1 MDEASRELGLAIAG
15 ALPRCKT
22 LEQVIALLEL
32 GPVVLG
38 GDAIA
43 PEMLA
48 KAAVLQG
55 IMHDLDAQL
64 QSVQARAPTEAT
76 TRTSD
81 FPLPSSPA
89 VKAYS
94 HALLSSVAPRW
105 LAQLEERGAPGFVQ
119 RHFWSWFGRLSVRD
133 ALLTAVDHLAA
144 VQPVLVE
151 SASGRSRRH
160 TSVAAASGI
169 VAAELLSA
177 RFGSPQSCV
186 ASVARLVEDL
196 AGVGAVGRQMA
207 DRPETSCAAGCS
219 EATEADQERIAGALA
234 ALPDLAPS
242 WEHAC
247 LAAPAYCAAL
257 LPALS
262 WAAAST
268 GPLGAQATRLAA
280 ATTQRLVRRGHAQ
293 PVGAALAQLAAEVD
307 GMSPAVDVAR
317 SKGDAGAD
325 DPAESDR
332 GMLKGASAEPCP
344 HQAPLVPFLAPTP
357 PLAWLGQL
365 EDARAGL
372 AALQAALS
380 SRRGAHA
387 GAVLAALGAASPAR
401 SPETLQRLLGDRM
414 LPPAAVR
421 AAVTE
426 LLGAAGPDPG
436 GSAGRLLPLAQAW
449 AGSCTL
455 PAPRQAALTL
465 GLCAALVAIDVGAL
479 DQGPLLPAI
488 LGGVSA
494 HLDSPQPEVRRRGM
508 RVARQL
514 SLTLDPA
521 SPALFADELALGEL
535 EEGYWEASEDEGE
548 GGGEGNECGAGQ
560 VAGRCLEAPRGSSD
574 RSPAEGSGVAPSGE
588 GMARERPRAESD
600 SEEELGPLT
609 GTDSDDDDEL
619 DDTAGLPAYDL
630 AESDEDESAR
640 RRLSLREVISGLSK
654 AESDWKG
661 ALQAVQAA
669 EMLVRAAP
677 DELPH
682 QADRLARALLHAR
695 LPSWGD
701 EETASGAPPIL
712 EQRMG
717 AIVATLGAEPQ
728 RGGIALASELYSP
741 SLDTHQRVL
750 ILDALSSA
758 ALELA
763 GRVPGRAGLGGGRGP
778 GARARP
784 PLPALGP
791 DGGGKVGR
799 VTWRADRSLQSLG
812 SGGDSEGYTNR
823 FTVVALQWASV
834 LLGGVDKQH
843 HGIDLFGRDA
853 FLLGRLLTTLGTFLE
868 ATAGHVESAG
878 LTAATLE
885 LVRCEAVHA
894 HAEPYVRRAAVLAVA
909 QAVTSLPPGIL
920 ARAMLS
926 TTSAP
931 GDSMLVH
938 QLEWAGAWL
947 DEVHGRD
954 SDDTCRG
961 MAEAT
966 QKLRAHLAGQ
976 AALELRG
983 AAGASSLLEHGVL
996 HLPGG
1001 SGIITLG
1008 PARDVILPFSQ

>member
-293 PVGAALAQLAAEVD
+293 PVGAALAQLAAE
-307 GMSPAVDVAR
+307 
-317 SKGDAGAD
+317 
-325 DPAESDR
+325 
-332 GMLKGASAEPCP
+332 
-344 HQAPLVPFLAPTP
+344 APLVPFLAPTP

-588 GMARERPRAESD
+588 GMARETPRAESD

-630 AESDEDESAR
+630 AESDED
-640 RRLSLREVISGLSK
+640 
-654 AESDWKG
+654 
-661 ALQAVQAA
+661 
-669 EMLVRAAP
+669 
-677 DELPH
+677 
-682 QADRLARALLHAR
+682 DRLARALLHAR

-878 LTAATLE
+878 LTSATLE